1 MSPTTRIASAYDAVA
16 PHYDQQLA
24 RDAWMRRALW
34 RHFARTFRAG
44 DRLLDVGCGTGID
57 SLYLASIGMHV
68 TAVDA
73 SVGMVERLRTKLART
88 PLEARVDVHVGDVV
102 EVIGRFSGPFDGMI
116 SSFAAMNAFD
126 LPPFASQAARIIRPG
141 GRLVAHVL
149 SPGHAARGWA
159 KRAWRALRPK
169 RRADT
174 IDVALGGQHVT
185 HVVLPEG
192 ELYHRYFAAQ
202 FIRRRAY
209 ALGLVV
215 RRAPCRAPPARR
227 ASRWAG
233 PARSASRN
241 KAAVGLGGALL
252 CSRPRETPN
261 RGVAVTARPSVP
273 RTGSIL
279 LEAQEK
285 RSPTRLVEA

>member
-1 MSPTTRIASAYDAVA
+1 MSPTSRIASAYDAVA
-16 PHYDQQLA
+16 PHYDRQLA

-57 SLYLASIGMHV
+57 ALYLASIGMHV

-73 SVGMVERLRTKLART
+73 SVGMVDRLRAKLAGT

-102 EVIGRFSGPFDGMI
+102 EVIRRLSGPFDGII

-126 LPPFASQAARIIRPG
+126 LPSFATQAARVTRPG

-149 SPGHAARGWA
+149 SPGHAAGGWS

-169 RRADT
+169 RRTET

-192 ELYHRYFAAQ
+192 ELYRRFFAAE

-209 ALGLVV
+209 ALGIVV
-215 RRAPCRAPPARR
+215 
-227 ASRWAG
+227 G
-233 PARSASRN
+233 
-241 KAAVGLGGALL
+241 
-252 CSRPRETPN
+252 
-261 RGVAVTARPSVP
+261 RGVELRLPDAVLDGLAR
-273 RTGSIL
+273 
-279 LEAQEK
+279 LEARVATRRPWVSAGRFYVLDLE
-285 RSPTRLVEA
+285 RRRTAGSP